1 MTARADIRF
10 ARATRPAP
18 AHKPACDTQ
27 IQDDKVGMTTGDDGR
42 TRFAQVVLPLLS
54 EGFTLARWIAGN
66 RADAEDIVQEASLRA
81 FRAIASR
88 SREGSA
94 RAWWLTIV
102 RNTAYTW
109 LRKNRPA
116 ALVGV
121 SDIEAVER
129 AHPSADKAETPE
141 TSLIAQA
148 DSARLEQAIAAL
160 PAPFRDTLILR
171 DVQGLDYREIAEVTA
186 VPIGTVMS
194 RLARARA
201 RLIADLEG
209 TGR

>member
-1 MTARADIRF
+1 MTMRADIRF
-10 ARATRPAP
+10 AGGTRSLPAD
-18 AHKPACDTQ
+18 KPSRGTELQGDMSCMAS
-27 IQDDKVGMTTGDDGR
+27 GDDSR
-42 TRFAQVVLPLLS
+42 VRFAEVVLPHLS
-54 EGFTLARWIAGN
+54 DAYTLARWIAGN
-66 RADAEDIVQEASLRA
+66 RADAQDIVQEASLRA
-81 FRAIASR
+81 FRAIAGR
-88 SREGSA
+88 RDASA

-121 SDIEAVER
+121 ADIEVVER
-129 AHPSADKAETPE
+129 AQIIASEVETPE

-148 DSARLEQAIAAL
+148 DQARLEQAIAAL

-194 RLARARA
+194 RLARART
-201 RLIADLEG
+201 RLIAELEG
-209 TGR
+209 RGR